1 MDGVAVVDGAIYS
14 RFWGVVTKICCDREV
29 CRCDRN
35 SATMNMSYK
44 IIINRFTCSLTI
56 EVNMLG
62 SYEIGSQLNHFVEDL
77 VSSGR
82 YNSKNEVVREG
93 LRLLQEREQLRQ
105 IKLEEVRKAFQ
116 EGINSGRDSTAN
128 AVFDRLEA
136 KYAAIAEDDQ
146 V

>member
-1 MDGVAVVDGAIYS
+1 
-14 RFWGVVTKICCDREV
+14 
-29 CRCDRN
+29 
-35 SATMNMSYK
+35 
-44 IIINRFTCSLTI
+44 
-56 EVNMLG
+56 MLG

-93 LRLLQEREQLRQ
+93 LRLVREREQLRQ

-116 EGINSGRDSTAN
+116 DGINSGRDSTAN

-136 KYAAIAEDDQ
+136 KYAAIAEDNEG
-146 V
+146 